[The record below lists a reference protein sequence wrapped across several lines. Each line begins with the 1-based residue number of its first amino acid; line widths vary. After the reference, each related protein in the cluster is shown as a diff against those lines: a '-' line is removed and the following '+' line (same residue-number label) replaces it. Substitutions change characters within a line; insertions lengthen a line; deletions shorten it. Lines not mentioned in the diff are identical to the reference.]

1 MRARCLLS
9 ALVGIGAAFV
19 CGAEQQTGFPPN
31 PIAPPVISIPSP
43 PTPPVPPRI
52 EGSRPVDPQRSA
64 PSATPPGQS
73 GTSGKGLPAQ
83 TGGAKPSDSAA
94 ASASARET
102 AGFLS
107 LLGLGQGGELLER
120 LQGTQDPAGKGDRA
134 ELLLERVLEKMDARG
149 RVSPAGSVER
159 QDQGQS
165 HDKGQ
170 GAGFGA
176 TQKFPKSQ
184 EPIPINPVSLLR
196 CAVNG
201 HDLIRGFKGPLV
213 STIAKDGSFLVTG
226 DRFLILEGVPRRET
240 VYLLYR
246 PSSPKEGLLYIDVSQ
261 EVANPESF
269 FKRLAIGGPHRASL
283 IGDLAYCNVS
293 SKDLVADIM
302 FRVLSPTVQA
312 SPGR

>member
-9 ALVGIGAAFV
+9 AFIGIGAVLV
-19 CGAEQQTGFPPN
+19 CGAEQQSGFPPN

-43 PTPPVPPRI
+43 PSPPAPPRI
-52 EGSRPVDPQRSA
+52 EGTRPVDSQRHA
-64 PSATPPGQS
+64 PTSTPAVISPGQS
-73 GTSGKGLPAQ
+73 GTSGKGVPAQ
-83 TGGAKPSDSAA
+83 TSGAKPSNGAEL
-94 ASASARET
+94 SASARET

-120 LQGTQDPAGKGDRA
+120 LQGTEDPARKGDRA
-134 ELLLERVLEKMDARG
+134 EALLERVLEKMDAQG
-149 RVSPAGSVER
+149 RVSPSATVER
-159 QDQGQS
+159 QDQGS
-165 HDKGQ
+165 GQ
-170 GAGFGA
+170 GNSRDQGGSPA
-176 TQKFPKSQ
+176 S
-184 EPIPINPVSLLR
+184 PVSLLR

-201 HDLIRGFKGPLV
+201 HDLIRSFKGPLV

-226 DRFLILEGVPRRET
+226 DRFLILEGIPRRET

-269 FKRLAIGGPHRASL
+269 FKRLAGIGPHRASL

-293 SKDLVADIM
+293 GQDLVADIM

>member
-1 MRARCLLS
+1 MRARCLLA
-9 ALVGIGAAFV
+9 ALVGIGAALV
-19 CGAEQQTGFPPN
+19 CGAEQQSGFPPN

-43 PTPPVPPRI
+43 PSPPAPPRI
-52 EGSRPVDPQRSA
+52 EGARPVDPQGNA
-64 PSATPPGQS
+64 PASTPPAQAS
-73 GTSGKGLPAQ
+73 GAGASGRAG
-83 TGGAKPSDSAA
+83 KPSDSTAKSSGSAA
-94 ASASARET
+94 TSASARET

-120 LQGTQDPAGKGDRA
+120 LQGTQDPVGKGDRA
-134 ELLLERVLEKMDARG
+134 ELLLERVLEKMDAQG
-149 RVSPAGSVER
+149 RVSPSGAIER
-159 QDQGQS
+159 QDQGR
-165 HDKGQ
+165 GQ
-170 GAGFGA
+170 G
-176 TQKFPKSQ
+176 KSRDQ
-184 EPIPINPVSLLR
+184 GGSPANPVSLLR

-201 HDLIRGFKGPLV
+201 HDLIRSFKGPFV

-226 DRFLILEGVPRRET
+226 DRYLILEGVPRRET

-293 SKDLVADIM
+293 AQDLVADIM